1 MNAEKGAP
9 PAVLFDLD
17 GTLVDSLADI
27 AAAVNAALA
36 RVGCAGRPFAEIAP
50 HIGEPLAAIFRAWLP
65 AAPPSG
71 IEEACAAY
79 RAHYFD
85 NCDRAS
91 RLYPGVIACLER
103 LAPTPLGIATTKAT
117 YQAIRVC
124 EAFDLARRFAVIQG
138 CDGIPPKPD
147 PAVVLA
153 ALARLGVGT
162 EGAWMVGDTVLDLRA
177 GRAAGCR
184 VCAVTYGIGTR
195 EALAAEGPDLL
206 LDDLDALPDLVLGD
220 GR

>member
-1 MNAEKGAP
+1 MFPDAR
-9 PAVLFDLD
+9 AVLFDLD

-27 AAAVNAALA
+27 AASVNAALA
-36 RVGCAGRPFAEIAP
+36 SVGASPKPLAEITP
-50 HIGEPLAAIFRAWLP
+50 RIGEPLAGIFRALLP
-65 AAPPSG
+65 AADG
-71 IEEACAAY
+71 AAIEAACAAY

-117 YQAIRVC
+117 YQAVRVC

-138 CDGIPPKPD
+138 CDGIPHKPD

-153 ALARLGVGT
+153 ALARLGVAP

-184 VCAVTYGIGTR
+184 VCAVTYGIGAR
-195 EALAAEGPDLL
+195 EALAAEAPDLL
-206 LDDLDALPDLVLGD
+206 LDDLAALPDLVLGG